1 MFFSA
6 KHYYRLMHDVDKDKF
21 QFRFGKQ
28 TTVDFLDLYN
38 GCHINTCQT
47 PTPLNWYNYHLCLF
61 QWSIELKCAFH
72 EKSSHVEI
80 NLSNQFCPQLSRDFK
95 WNNLCTLNSKHWS
108 KHEKRLHLTNN
119 VISIGFDS
127 YPLKYAV
134 TFKHIFIEIS
144 KYGIIQTYD
153 RFHN

>member
-1 MFFSA
+1 MFCLEYYWIQMKLLKVQFALCCIKSHFIYVKMINQMFFSA

-61 QWSIELKCAFH
+61 QWSIELKCAFD
-72 EKSSHVEI
+72 EKV
-80 NLSNQFCPQLSRDFK
+80 FSRRDKFIQSI
-95 WNNLCTLNSKHWS
+95 LPSI
-108 KHEKRLHLTNN
+108 
-119 VISIGFDS
+119 ISIFQV
-127 YPLKYAV
+127 K
-134 TFKHIFIEIS
+134 
-144 KYGIIQTYD
+144 Q
-153 RFHN
+153 

>member
-72 EKSSHVEI
+72 EKSSHVEM

-108 KHEKRLHLTNN
+108 KHEKRLHLTSNI
-119 VISIGFDS
+119 ISIGFDS
-127 YPLKYAV
+127 YPLV
-134 TFKHIFIEIS
+134 IFKHIFIEIS
-144 KYGIIQTYD
+144 KYGIIQTYEW
-153 RFHN
+153 FHN